1 MLSIFSCAYWLSVY
15 LFLEKCLFRFV
26 AHFLNWGVFFFILS
40 CMSYLNILEINP
52 SSFTLLTNIFS
63 HSISCLLVLLM
74 VFFAVQKVLSFIR
87 SHLFFLLF
95 LSPWETYLRKYC
107 YDLCQR
113 NLCLCSLLGGLWCLV
128 IFSL

>member
-15 LFLEKCLFRFV
+15 LFLRNVYLGLLHIFKI
-26 AHFLNWGVFFFILS
+26 FFFILS

-63 HSISCLLVLLM
+63 HSIGCLLVLLM
-74 VFFAVQKVLSFIR
+74 VLFAVQKVLSFIR
-87 SHLFFLLF
+87 CHLFFLLF
-95 LSPWETYLRKYC
+95 LLPWETYLRKYC

-113 NLCLCSLLGGLWCLV
+113 NLCLCSLLRGLWCLV